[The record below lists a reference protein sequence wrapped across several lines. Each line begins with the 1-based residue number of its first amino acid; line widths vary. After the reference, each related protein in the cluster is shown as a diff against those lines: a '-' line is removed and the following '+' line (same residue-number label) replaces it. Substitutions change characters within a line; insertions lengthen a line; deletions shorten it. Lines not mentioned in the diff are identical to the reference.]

1 MVQRLAPRRIALRPS
16 GGLQIAVFCFIAVA
30 VAAVHTSLAPWL
42 GGWRALPLSLAV
54 LALLALVSAALRRGA
69 PAAIEIGP
77 DAVSAFDRRGVRVA
91 QGLIAASSQWG
102 AWLLVLV
109 LASGRRRYSLVI
121 PADALHPDAFRELSV
136 IARCGGRG

>member
-1 MVQRLAPRRIALRPS
+1 VQRLAPRRIALRPS

-54 LALLALVSAALRRGA
+54 LALLALVSAALRRGI
-69 PAAIEIGP
+69 PAVIEIGP
-77 DAVSAFDRRGVRVA
+77 DGVSAFDRRGVRIA
-91 QGLIAASSQWG
+91 QGLITASSQWA

-121 PADALHPDAFRELSV
+121 TADALHPDAFRELAV